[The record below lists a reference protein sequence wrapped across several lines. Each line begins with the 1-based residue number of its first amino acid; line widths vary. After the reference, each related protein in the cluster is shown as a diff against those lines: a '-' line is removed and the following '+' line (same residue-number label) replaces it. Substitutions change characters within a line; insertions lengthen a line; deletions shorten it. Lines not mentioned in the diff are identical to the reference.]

1 MIFLIMFVFMFVQS
15 LSISCLHFLQYRGL
29 IIPGEVLC
37 VSCLSTS
44 SAVQSVQASISQ
56 CEYRPY
62 SGGHSAVSFT
72 NFFLSLI
79 VFTVCCLLSG
89 LVRVGL
95 GQVVGVG
102 GVVVGSATAAATTVV
117 DLTPD
122 IIFILL

>member
-1 MIFLIMFVFMFVQS
+1 VWRVCQPALLSSQS
-15 LSISCLHFLQYRGL
+15 RLLSVNVNI
-29 IIPGEVLC
+29 VLT
-37 VSCLSTS
+37 VAATLLLSF
-44 SAVQSVQASISQ
+44 
-56 CEYRPY
+56 R
-62 SGGHSAVSFT
+62 

-79 VFTVCCLLSG
+79 VFTVFCLLSG

-102 GVVVGSATAAATTVV
+102 GVVVGSATATATTVV